1 MLFPD
6 TTAAASSK
14 VNTGTNTKVGVG
26 SARASDNDD
35 EELTLFGV
43 VFAVLRPDASLK
55 TFVFHLRCANSISN
69 TKILISGAPSSPDET
84 DTPQI
89 VRRRWLHPSGTWRFT
104 TWLYILRLSIVSTD
118 GGGVYQWGDGFFA
131 QESAS
136 RDRKPV
142 QILRGKVCLILVSL
156 VSAKEILRVVGRS
169 LFLDNGIPTNCCIWH
184 GGSAVVPLNLGQ
196 NLIWNRADA

>member
-55 TFVFHLRCANSISN
+55 TFVFHLRCANSIPN

-118 GGGVYQWGDGFFA
+118 GGACISGATG
-131 QESAS
+131 SS
-136 RDRKPV
+136 H
-142 QILRGKVCLILVSL
+142 
-156 VSAKEILRVVGRS
+156 RS
-169 LFLDNGIPTNCCIWH
+169 LRLGIESPYKYCGARCVSFSFPWFLPRRFCVS
-184 GGSAVVPLNLGQ
+184 SAVPSS
-196 NLIWNRADA
+196 LITEFLPTVVFGTEAVR